1 MMHARYVMLAAY
13 NRWANRRLYA
23 AAAGLSPQDY
33 TADRGA
39 FFRSMHGTLNHLLA
53 TDRIWMKR
61 FTGEGDAPDRLDAI
75 IAEDR
80 ETLTGLREAE
90 DQRIVDYV
98 AGLTE
103 ADLTGSVR
111 YRTVTA
117 PRTVE
122 QHLAPALDHLFNHQT
137 HHRGQAH
144 AILTGLGRE
153 APALDLIFF
162 QREAGL
168 GGVRFLD

>member
-1 MMHARYVMLAAY
+1 MAHARYVMFAAY

-23 AAAGLSPQDY
+23 AAAALTAEQY

-39 FFRSMHGTLNHLLA
+39 FFRSLHGTLNHLVA

-61 FTGEGDAPDRLDAI
+61 FTGTGDAPDRLDAI
-75 IAEDR
+75 VAEDLA
-80 ETLTGLREAE
+80 TLTRLREAE
-90 DQRIVDYV
+90 DERIIGYVDS
-98 AGLTE
+98 LTE
-103 ADLTGSVR
+103 AALGGLFR

-122 QHLAPALDHLFNHQT
+122 QELAPALDHFFNHHT

-144 AILTGLGRE
+144 AILTGLGQD
-153 APALDLIFF
+153 APPLDLLFF

>member
-1 MMHARYVMLAAY
+1 MAHARYVMFAAY

-23 AAAGLSPQDY
+23 AVAALTPEEY
-33 TADRGA
+33 VADRGA
-39 FFRSMHGTLNHLLA
+39 FFRSMHGTLNHLVV
-53 TDRIWMKR
+53 TDMIWMKR
-61 FTGEGDAPDRLDAI
+61 FIGTGEAPDRLDAI
-75 IAEDR
+75 VADDLP
-80 ETLTGLREAE
+80 TLTQLREGE
-90 DQRIVDYV
+90 DERIIGYV
-98 AGLTE
+98 AGLTD
-103 ADLTGSVR
+103 AALGGLFR

-122 QHLAPALDHLFNHQT
+122 QELAPALDHLFNHQT

-144 AILTGLGRE
+144 AILTGLGQA
-153 APALDLIFF
+153 APPLDLLFF